1 MEKADKE
8 NKEIAERE
16 TYELL
21 EQQKLEEAIRVMVKC
36 EASQDKPR
44 GLGIDWKNY
53 EATSLFTRKVET
65 LKDVFNATPAILIN
79 IDENQLKRIRLAAG
93 MMQLWGARSAWR
105 WLPEGVDKAVLSAW
119 AVASRMLEF
128 HAIHLRRMEDFRDAG
143 IRNVQVM
150 GIADSR
156 QCPECKDIDGKLFKL
171 EDAPELPYA
180 KCTCEDGCRCI
191 LVAEDHFWKKY

>member
-1 MEKADKE
+1 MDKTEKEEKE
-8 NKEIAERE
+8 NFERK

-21 EQQKLEEAIRVMVKC
+21 EQGEIEEAIRIMVKY
-36 EASQDKPR
+36 EAAQDKPR

-53 EATSLFTRKVET
+53 ESTSSFARKVET
-65 LKDVFNATPAILIN
+65 LKDVFNTTPAILKN
-79 IDENQLKRIRLAAG
+79 IDENQLERIRLAAG
-93 MMQLWGARSAWR
+93 MMQLWGARSARR
-105 WLPEGVDKAVLSAW
+105 WKPEGIDKTTLDAW
-119 AVASRMLEF
+119 DVASRMLEF

-150 GIADSR
+150 GIADNR

-191 LVAEDHFWKKY
+191 LVAEDHFWEK